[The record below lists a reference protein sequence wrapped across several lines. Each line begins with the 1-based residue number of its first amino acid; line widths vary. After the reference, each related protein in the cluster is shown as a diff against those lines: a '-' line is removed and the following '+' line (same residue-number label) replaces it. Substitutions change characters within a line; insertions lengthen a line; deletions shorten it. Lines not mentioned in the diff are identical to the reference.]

1 MLLFLDISGGEILVI
16 LVVVFLIFGP
26 SKLPEVSRKIGK
38 AMNDLKRAS
47 SDIRR
52 EIQQGASDVT
62 RDFREAKDKIS
73 GDIEDPAKQTKVN
86 DKDQHND
93 DPPQGSKLDA

>member
-1 MLLFLDISGGEILVI
+1 MFLFLDISGGEILVI

-26 SKLPEVSRKIGK
+26 SKLPEVSRKIGR

-52 EIQQGASDVT
+52 EIQQGASDAT
-62 RDFREAKDKIS
+62 RDFRDAKDKIS
-73 GDIEDPAKQTKVN
+73 GDIADPGKKTKGN
-86 DKDQHND
+86 DKNQQND
-93 DPPQGSKLDA
+93 EATRDSKPDA